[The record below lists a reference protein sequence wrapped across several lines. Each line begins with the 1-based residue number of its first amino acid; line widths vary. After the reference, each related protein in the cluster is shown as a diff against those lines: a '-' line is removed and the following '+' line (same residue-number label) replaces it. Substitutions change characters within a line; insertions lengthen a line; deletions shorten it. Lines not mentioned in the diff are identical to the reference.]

1 MATVVVGAILVS
13 STRSLRAQQPD
24 RPATVATSS
33 FSPSA
38 RACPDHGALLQELP
52 AQLREKARPVLE
64 KPTLATHGVDE
75 VFPCNPLVYY
85 WLLDHPDLAV
95 PMWRRLGAQCMAIAD
110 RGAGWFGWTDGR
122 DSEVHWQTVQQTPHL
137 RVWYAEG
144 NVRPASMLPLVPLRA
159 VVVLHF
165 TEGQDARGRA
175 LIRHQ
180 ADMFLYTD
188 SKTAVWVARLLGPT
202 APRLAQQCV
211 TQMQMF
217 FSALAWYL
225 DRDPERADKLVA
237 GSLAPGA
244 PLATE
249 LRRLLA
255 CPPVPEKAVWTL
267 KFREPS

>member
-1 MATVVVGAILVS
+1 MAAVAVGAILLG
-13 STRSLRAQQPD
+13 STQILRAQQPE
-24 RPATVATSS
+24 REAAVAEPLV
-33 FSPSA
+33 SPSA
-38 RACPDHGALLQELP
+38 SAYRDRGALLQELP
-52 AQLREKARPVLE
+52 APFREKARPVLE
-64 KPTLATHGVDE
+64 RPTLATRGVDE
-75 VFPCNPLVYY
+75 VFPCNPLVYH

-110 RGAGWFGWTDGR
+110 RGSGWFGWSDGR

-144 NVRPASMLPLVPLRA
+144 NVRPASLLPLVPLRA

-188 SKTAVWVARLLGPT
+188 SKTAVWVTRLLGPT

-237 GSLAPGA
+237 GSLTPGS
-244 PLATE
+244 PHATE
-249 LRRLLA
+249 LRRLLT
-255 CPPVPEKAVWTL
+255 CPAVPEKAVWTFKL
-267 KFREPS
+267 REPS